1 MYAQVDLNP
10 TDGSLSKAEYDAMVL
25 KLGIGGES
33 PFNDASFFSTLDAD
47 GSGGLTQAEI
57 INYFSAHTGEVQ
69 KAIDALAG
77 VPSGDAAFSFKVPS
91 AKIKD
96 ARSSVEYSV
105 LVSAELSSIFP
116 GDRQRMR
123 ADVAALVGVKTEQ
136 VIATFLNTTSSG
148 AARRLVEDTLASPVW
163 RRGGSLAAPASA
175 SASASASARAPV
187 VGREPSLAHAR
198 RRLSASVRASFV
210 VFVKDEAAADAVAAT
225 LRSKLVSARV
235 RLRLRL
241 RLRLR
246 FTVRVRVRVRVIS

>member
-10 TDGSLSKAEYDAMVL
+10 TDGSLSKAEYDAMVV

-33 PFNDASFFSTLDAD
+33 PFKDASFFSTLDAD

-123 ADVAALVGVKTEQ
+123 ADVAALVGVKAEQ
-136 VIATFLNTTSSG
+136 AIAT
-148 AARRLVEDTLASPVW
+148 
-163 RRGGSLAAPASA
+163 
-175 SASASASARAPV
+175 
-187 VGREPSLAHAR
+187 
-198 RRLSASVRASFV
+198 
-210 VFVKDEAAADAVAAT
+210 
-225 LRSKLVSARV
+225 
-235 RLRLRL
+235 
-241 RLRLR
+241 
-246 FTVRVRVRVRVIS
+246 

>member
-1 MYAQVDLNP
+1 MPQLRGSVLLLLDSTVLLLLLVSTNQFGFGSGPNRLSRELSDAGSGSVVSEAGSGSVVSEASPPTSPPTSPPPTSPPPTSPSSSGAVVASTPAYQTALDQMYAQVDLNP
-10 TDGSLSKAEYDAMVL
+10 TDGSLSKAEYDAMVV
-25 KLGIGGES
+25 KLGIGSES

-136 VIATFLNTTSSG
+136 VIAT
-148 AARRLVEDTLASPVW
+148 
-163 RRGGSLAAPASA
+163 
-175 SASASASARAPV
+175 
-187 VGREPSLAHAR
+187 
-198 RRLSASVRASFV
+198 
-210 VFVKDEAAADAVAAT
+210 
-225 LRSKLVSARV
+225 
-235 RLRLRL
+235 
-241 RLRLR
+241 
-246 FTVRVRVRVRVIS
+246 

>member
-10 TDGSLSKAEYDAMVL
+10 TDGSLSKAEYDAMVV
-25 KLGIGGES
+25 KLGIGSES
-33 PFNDASFFSTLDAD
+33 PFNGASFFSTLDAD
-47 GSGGLTQAEI
+47 GGGGLTQAEI

-105 LVSAELSSIFP
+105 VVSAELSSIFP

-163 RRGGSLAAPASA
+163 RRVDSLAAP
-175 SASASASARAPV
+175 ASASASARAPV

-210 VFVKDEAAADAVAAT
+210 LFVKVPLPLPIALPLT
-225 LRSKLVSARV
+225 RWR
-235 RLRLRL
+235 RC
-241 RLRLR
+241 
-246 FTVRVRVRVRVIS
+246 

>member
-1 MYAQVDLNP
+1 MPQLRGSVLLLLVSTVLLLLLVSTNQFGFGSGPNRLSRELSDAGSGSVVSEAGSGSGWVSEASPPTSPPTSPPPTSSSSSGAVVASTPAYQTALDQMYAQVDLNP
-10 TDGSLSKAEYDAMVL
+10 TDGSLSKAEYDAMVV

-77 VPSGDAAFSFKVPS
+77 VPSGAAAFSFKVPS

-116 GDRQRMR
+116 GDRQRIR
-123 ADVAALVGVKTEQ
+123 ADVAALVGVKAEQ
-136 VIATFLNTTSSG
+136 AIAT
-148 AARRLVEDTLASPVW
+148 
-163 RRGGSLAAPASA
+163 
-175 SASASASARAPV
+175 
-187 VGREPSLAHAR
+187 
-198 RRLSASVRASFV
+198 
-210 VFVKDEAAADAVAAT
+210 
-225 LRSKLVSARV
+225 
-235 RLRLRL
+235 
-241 RLRLR
+241 
-246 FTVRVRVRVRVIS
+246 

>member
-1 MYAQVDLNP
+1 MPQLRGSVLLLLVSTVLLLLLVSTNQFGFGSGPNRLSRELSDAGSGSVVSEAGSGSVVSEASPPTSPPTSPPPTSPSSSGAVVASTPAYQTALDQMYAQVDLDP
-10 TDGSLSKAEYDAMVL
+10 TDGSLSKAEYDAMVV

-136 VIATFLNTTSSG
+136 VIAT
-148 AARRLVEDTLASPVW
+148 
-163 RRGGSLAAPASA
+163 
-175 SASASASARAPV
+175 
-187 VGREPSLAHAR
+187 
-198 RRLSASVRASFV
+198 
-210 VFVKDEAAADAVAAT
+210 
-225 LRSKLVSARV
+225 
-235 RLRLRL
+235 
-241 RLRLR
+241 
-246 FTVRVRVRVRVIS
+246 